1 MAFKDIIGQEVPKK
15 RLQAQILDNRIGTSY
30 LFYGKEGVGK
40 TLTAKTFAK
49 AINCEQKQNK
59 GDACDTCLTCKGID
73 GAHNPDFISILPNE
87 KGNIGIDELRKIK
100 ESVSYRTNWLKFR
113 TIIVKDADTLTEEA
127 ANAFLKILEEV
138 PKQTIFI
145 LTTSKIDAILSTI
158 RSRCY
163 QIEFRRLVEEEIKK
177 LIPEISDWALQ
188 MANGSVT
195 RGLKLMSRSM
205 QEIRNIAI
213 QFLTSSPI
221 NRIQMVAKLKET
233 EEFLL
238 LLQEL
243 YMDLTRKRCGIP
255 IKNND
260 LSINHREINILDT
273 LKAITICEK
282 AYYAISYNV
291 PKEFMLHWIAKEL
304 P

>member
-15 RLQAQILDNRIGTSY
+15 RLQAQILAKRIGTSY
-30 LFYGKEGVGK
+30 LFYGKEGIGK
-40 TLTAKTFAK
+40 ALTAKTYAK
-49 AINCEQKQNK
+49 AINCEYRQ

-73 GAHNPDFISILPNE
+73 EGRNPDFIPIFPNE
-87 KGNIGIDELRKIK
+87 KGNIGIDEIRKIK

-113 TIIVKDADTLTEEA
+113 TIIIKDADTLTEEA

-138 PKQTIFI
+138 PNRTIFI

-163 QIEFRRLVEEEIKK
+163 QIEFRILTAEEIRK
-177 LIPEISDWALQ
+177 LIPEAMEWVLQ

-195 RGLKLMSRSM
+195 RGLKLMSRST
-205 QEIRNIAI
+205 QEIRNTAF
-213 QFLTSSPI
+213 QFLSSSPI
-221 NRIQMVAKLKET
+221 NRIQMVDRLKEI

-238 LLQEL
+238 LIQEL
-243 YMDLTRKRCGIP
+243 YMDLTRKKCGTS
-255 IKNND
+255 IKNSD
-260 LSINHREINILDT
+260 FKFDKELNILDT
-273 LKAITICEK
+273 LKAITICER
-282 AYYAISYNV
+282 AWYAISHNV
-291 PKEFMLHWIAKEL
+291 NKEFMLHWLAKEL